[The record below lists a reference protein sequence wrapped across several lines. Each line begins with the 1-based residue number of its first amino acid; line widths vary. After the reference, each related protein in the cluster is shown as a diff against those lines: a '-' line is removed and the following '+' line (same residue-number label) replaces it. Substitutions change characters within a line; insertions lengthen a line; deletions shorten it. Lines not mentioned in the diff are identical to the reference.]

1 LAVEGFAMRPLWFS
15 FLIAALSAAATVT
28 SFTGIGHA
36 APGDARMIH
45 GTVEWPATLD
55 REPFVVV
62 RGDDGKLYHV
72 DVTAAQR
79 RGHVGA
85 GARVIVA
92 VVEGGRPYQLAGV
105 TLIPADDAAA
115 TAATTVAAP
124 AEPPAS
130 ESAPVETAR
139 PAQPKRAPAVESRP
153 VAPERTPIAEPRP
166 AAPKRTPAGEARL
179 AAPERRPAAE
189 PRPVAPER
197 TPIAEPRPAAPKR
210 APAGEA
216 RLAAP
221 ERRPAAEPRPAGPE
235 RTPIAAPRPPA
246 APKLTPAVEAVP
258 ATPAA
263 PVIGPATEPHPTI
276 ASSAGSV
283 VTTSAPDVAATIARA
298 LSGIAGDTA
307 ASALTDG
314 IPASPISPSSA
325 VRGAVATDEPPVAV
339 PAPENRPVAVA
350 PSPSTVAASSSPVA
364 AWASAIV
371 ASPSAAA
378 ASPSPIVASPSAA
391 AASPSP
397 IAASPSAA
405 VAPPSAI
412 APSPSTDSAD
422 TAAPP
427 VAASVAPAR
436 PAPAIAM
443 TSLLAQSHWRM
454 DGTVEAIDDM
464 NVIVKTP
471 NGKLWRIDV
480 STLSWLTRFRW
491 RPGDRITLFGEP
503 RADLRL
509 VANGSLQY
517 EVQPAGTPPR

>member
-1 LAVEGFAMRPLWFS
+1 MRPLWFS
-15 FLIAALSAAATVT
+15 FVIAALSAAATVT
-28 SFTGIGHA
+28 FHSGIGHA

-45 GTVEWPATLD
+45 GTIEWPATLD

-79 RGHVGA
+79 RGHVAA

-115 TAATTVAAP
+115 TMPATTVTAP
-124 AEPPAS
+124 AESS

-139 PAQPKRAPAVESRP
+139 PARPKRAPAVESRP

-166 AAPKRTPAGEARL
+166 PAPKRTPAGEARS
-179 AAPERRPAAE
+179 AAPERRPAAA
-189 PRPVAPER
+189 PRPAAPER
-197 TPIAEPRPAAPKR
+197 TPIAD
-210 APAGEA
+210 
-216 RLAAP
+216 
-221 ERRPAAEPRPAGPE
+221 
-235 RTPIAAPRPPA
+235 PRPPA
-246 APKLTPAVEAVP
+246 APKLTPAAEAVP

-283 VTTSAPDVAATIARA
+283 VTASAPDVADTIARA
-298 LSGIAGDTA
+298 LSGIAGDTT
-307 ASALTDG
+307 ASAVTDRVL
-314 IPASPISPSSA
+314 ASPISPSPA
-325 VRGAVATDEPPVAV
+325 VSGAVATEEPPVAV
-339 PAPENRPVAVA
+339 PSPENRPVAVA
-350 PSPSTVAASSSPVA
+350 LPSPVAASSSPVA
-364 AWASAIV
+364 ASASAIV
-371 ASPSAAA
+371 A
-378 ASPSPIVASPSAA
+378 
-391 AASPSP
+391 
-397 IAASPSAA
+397 
-405 VAPPSAI
+405 
-412 APSPSTDSAD
+412 SPSTDSAD

-443 TSLLAQSHWRM
+443 TSLVAQSHWRM
-454 DGTVEAIDDM
+454 EGTVEAIDDM
-464 NVIVKTP
+464 NVIVKTL